1 MAHPRLKQQHSKS
14 WGGSVRERCIT
25 VIFSLTTSSIDHL
38 LNRHCSH
45 CPKESS
51 SATCAYHISSIDNPS
66 THRQGSLQI
75 PHPLSPPSRHRVADF
90 PLPLTPPSPCPTLA
104 RQSREHHCSP
114 RPKTLA
120 CPRGCQN
127 LQSHPPPTE
136 IVKATECPDQGTAA
150 SPTRGLSMVPVQS
163 SARPRLPPRDSRP
176 RIRREQHW
184 AMCLA
189 QTSSPALVHLA

>member
-1 MAHPRLKQQHSKS
+1 MGQSWSERDACDLPHSLHHPSTICSIDTTHIDPKNRVAQPARITSLASTTHQHIDKAAYK
-14 WGGSVRERCIT
+14 
-25 VIFSLTTSSIDHL
+25 SLTPFALPVATS
-38 LNRHCSH
+38 R
-45 CPKESS
+45 
-51 SATCAYHISSIDNPS
+51 
-66 THRQGSLQI
+66 RR
-75 PHPLSPPSRHRVADF
+75 LSPPAHS
-90 PLPLTPPSPCPTLA
+90 PPSPCPTLA

-127 LQSHPPPTE
+127 LQSHPSPTE

-176 RIRREQHW
+176 RIRREQHL

-189 QTSSPALVHLA
+189 RTSSPALVHLA